1 MFKTESKFMFI
12 RFKQNVNELE
22 TSIENKDIKLF
33 WENFYYSSVFS
44 GQKRKSKNAVK
55 YQSYVT
61 SNKPLTEFQADL
73 LTPPEFLKKQ
83 TNYMLV
89 LVVVDVIR

>member
-1 MFKTESKFMFI
+1 MEPS
-12 RFKQNVNELE
+12 L
-22 TSIENKDIKLF
+22 ENKDIKLF

-44 GQKRKSKNAVK
+44 GQKRKSKNPVK

-61 SNKPLTEFQADL
+61 SNKPLSEFQADI

-83 TNYMLV
+83 QPNYMLV
-89 LVVVDVIR
+89 LVVVDIIR